1 VQKQLKK
8 GANLQ
13 IVFLPKRGKINIG
26 SKPIIVSGPGC
37 SFFSQAKAGKTYFTQ
52 IVVNNVGGDAQISHC
67 LLEEFTQSLGLPN
80 DSDKLRPSIFSDKDK
95 FQSSRLSDKIL
106 VSTLYHPRMLPGMSR
121 KVAFLIV
128 RDIIR
133 DYRKGMMLLAQSL
146 NRR

>member
-1 VQKQLKK
+1 VQKQSKK

-26 SKPIIVSGPGC
+26 SKPIIVSGLGC
-37 SFFSQAKAGKTYFTQ
+37 SFFSQAKAGKTYLTQ
-52 IVVNNVGGDAQISHC
+52 IVVNNVASDEQISHC
-67 LLEEFTQSLGLPN
+67 LFEEFTQSFGLPN

-95 FQSSRLSDKIL
+95 LQSLSLSDKIR
-106 VSTLYHPRMLPGMSR
+106 VWTLYHPRMLPGISR
-121 KVAFLIV
+121 KAALLVA